1 MLSKIKLI
9 LWLFIL
15 LAVAYFVS
23 MNTQPSISVKILPTL
38 STPEMPLALI
48 IIISMIIGALII
60 ILMALSDWMA
70 FQVEK
75 LKIKRQLNLTKDELE
90 KCKKENQTIKEEN
103 EKLKKELEIERKK
116 QNIKVEEENQD
127 QDQAL

>member
-9 LWLFIL
+9 IWLLIL

-23 MNTQPSISVKILPTL
+23 MNVQPTVSVKILPNL
-38 STPEMPLALI
+38 NTPELPLALI
-48 IIISMIIGALII
+48 IIISMIIGALVI
-60 ILMALSDWMA
+60 ILIALSDWLT

-90 KCKKENQTIKEEN
+90 KCQKETEKLKEEN
-103 EKLKKELEIERKK
+103 EELKKQVEIEKKK
-116 QNIKVEEENQD
+116 QNIIVKEEEENGTV
-127 QDQAL
+127 

>member
-9 LWLFIL
+9 IWLLIL

-23 MNTQPSISVKILPTL
+23 MNVQPSVSVKILPTL
-38 STPEMPLALI
+38 NTPELPLALI
-48 IIISMIIGALII
+48 IIISMIIGALVI
-60 ILMALSDWMA
+60 ILMALSDWLA

-90 KCKKENQTIKEEN
+90 KCQKEN
-103 EKLKKELEIERKK
+103 EKLKKENEELKNQLEIEKKK
-116 QNIKVEEENQD
+116 QNITVKEEGKNGSV
-127 QDQAL
+127 

>member
-9 LWLFIL
+9 LWLLIL

-23 MNTQPSISVKILPTL
+23 MNVQPSVSVKILPTL
-38 STPEMPLALI
+38 NTPELPLALI
-48 IIISMIIGALII
+48 IIISMIIGALVI
-60 ILMALSDWMA
+60 ILMALSDWLA

-90 KCKKENQTIKEEN
+90 KCQKEN
-103 EKLKKELEIERKK
+103 EKLKKEIEELKNQLEIEKKK
-116 QNIKVEEENQD
+116 QNIIVKEEGKNGTVW
-127 QDQAL
+127 

>member
-9 LWLFIL
+9 LWLLIL

-23 MNTQPSISVKILPTL
+23 MNVQPSVSVKILPTL
-38 STPEMPLALI
+38 NTPELPLALI
-48 IIISMIIGALII
+48 IIISMIIGALVI
-60 ILMALSDWMA
+60 ILMALSDWLA

-90 KCKKENQTIKEEN
+90 KCQKEN
-103 EKLKKELEIERKK
+103 EKLKKEIEELKNQIEIEKKK
-116 QNIKVEEENQD
+116 QNIIVKEEGKNGTV
-127 QDQAL
+127 

>member
-9 LWLFIL
+9 IWLLIL

-23 MNTQPSISVKILPTL
+23 MNVQPKVSVKILPTL
-38 STPEMPLALI
+38 NTPELPLALI
-48 IIISMIIGALII
+48 IIISMIIGALVII
-60 ILMALSDWMA
+60 IMALSDWLA

-90 KCKKENQTIKEEN
+90 KCQKEN
-103 EKLKKELEIERKK
+103 EKLKKENEELKKQIEIEKKK
-116 QNIKVEEENQD
+116 QNITVKEEGKNGTVW
-127 QDQAL
+127 